1 MSPSPTIACVVPC
14 HNEEAAVGKV
24 VRDLRAALPEAD
36 VYVYDNNSTD
46 RTAEVARKAGAIIR
60 EEPRKGKGNVIRRA
74 FADVDADALLIIDG
88 DDTYDASRAREMVDL
103 LFRGPYDQVLGAR
116 RGTTG
121 SAYRAG
127 HSFGN
132 RLLTG
137 AVRVL
142 FGNDVTDMLSGYR
155 VLSRRF
161 VKSFPALSREFEI
174 ETEMTV
180 HALNLRLPTTEVS
193 VDYRGRPAGSES
205 KLRTYRDGRRI
216 LGVILNL
223 ARRERPS
230 LVHALVAGLLAMAAV
245 VLGVPVIVEFLRT
258 GTVPR
263 FPTAILAAA
272 LMIIATLVLLVGYIL
287 ASVMHLRQEHSRLVH
302 LAYPAPGP
310 PPRADPADPA
320 GPGTAAPPGS
330 AAAPPAGGGPA
341 RRPGVPGGRR
351 RTAWAPP
358 RPAPSDGTGRARRS
372 AAALAFR

>member
-24 VRDLRAALPEAD
+24 IRDLRAALPEAD

-46 RTAEVARKAGAIIR
+46 RTAEVAREAGAIIR

-310 PPRADPADPA
+310 PPRAAPAGPA

-330 AAAPPAGGGPA
+330 GAAPPAGERSGPAAGDPGGPS
-341 RRPGVPGGRR
+341 PDGLG
-351 RTAWAPP
+351 
-358 RPAPSDGTGRARRS
+358 PAPSGTA
-372 AAALAFR
+372 